1 MKWQMALAVL
11 QQLPSILQFAE
22 QLFPGAGKSVDK
34 KLTASSQMVQYEG
47 ALALDPRV
55 REAKSA
61 LIDAQ
66 VAYANAMDA
75 AHAEATR
82 LGIPIGTL
90 TTAPPLAPMVTQM
103 PAALPAG
110 ATVATH
116 PRALTETQA
125 LNQPSS

>member
-1 MKWQMALAVL
+1 MQWQMALAVL
-11 QQLPSILQFAE
+11 QQLPTILQFAE
-22 QLFPGAGKSVDK
+22 QLFPGAGKGTDK

-55 REAKSA
+55 RAAKSV

-75 AHAEATR
+75 AHAEATT

-90 TTAPPLAPMVTQM
+90 TAISPQPVVVTY
-103 PAALPAG
+103 
-110 ATVATH
+110 
-116 PRALTETQA
+116 PRPLTETQA
-125 LNQPSS
+125 LNQPSR

>member
-22 QLFPGAGKSVDK
+22 QLFPGAGKGNDK
-34 KLTASSQMVQYEG
+34 KLTTSSQMVQFEG

-55 REAKSA
+55 RAAKSA

-75 AHAEATR
+75 AHAEATT

-90 TTAPPLAPMVTQM
+90 AHVPPVVSQM
-103 PAALPAG
+103 PAGAVGAG
-110 ATVATH
+110 AMGSTH
-116 PRALTETQA
+116 PWALTEVQA